1 MIKAKK
7 HFGQNFLYDKS
18 VVDKI
23 IQAIPK
29 DTKNI
34 VEIGPGL
41 GDLTQELLKIPQAHI
56 RAYEIDKDLIP
67 ILNKKFQNEIEG
79 GNFEL
84 IHQNASDAFD
94 QRSLSDKEY
103 FLVANLP
110 YYIATN
116 LILKALEDQNCLGLI
131 VMVQKEVAQK
141 FCANEK
147 ESNFSALGV
156 LCALICQRQMLF
168 DIQPQSFNPPPK
180 VTSAVMKLIKT
191 THYQQKCENIEAFKE
206 FLRACF
212 QNPRKQLLS
221 NFKNKKEKIL
231 KAFEALNISSTSRA
245 HEISVDSYLKIYD
258 YLKDDYERRK
268 QNSRTK

>member
-7 HFGQNFLYDKS
+7 YFGQNFLCDKN
-18 VVDKI
+18 VVLKI
-23 IQAIPK
+23 TQAIPK

-41 GDLTQELLKIPQAHI
+41 GDLTQELLSIPQVKVK
-56 RAYEIDKDLIP
+56 AYEIDKELIP

-84 IHQNASDAFD
+84 IHQDASIAFNNG
-94 QRSLSDKEY
+94 SLSEKEY

-116 LILKALEDQNCLGLI
+116 LILKALEDDKCLGLI

-141 FCANEK
+141 FCATFK
-147 ESNFSALGV
+147 ESNFSALSI
-156 LCALICQRQMLF
+156 LCELICKKALLF
-168 DIQPQSFNPPPK
+168 EIKPESFNPPPK
-180 VTSAVMKLIKT
+180 VTSAVMKLEKVT
-191 THYQQKCENIEAFKE
+191 NYKQKIQDLESFKI
-206 FLRACF
+206 FLKDCF
-212 QNPRKQLLS
+212 QNPRKQLVS
-221 NFKNKKEKIL
+221 NFKDKKDKIL
-231 KAFEALNISSTSRA
+231 EIFRELNISPSSRA
-245 HEISVDSYLKIYD
+245 HEISVELYLKIFG
-258 YLKDDYERRK
+258 YLKDTYERRK

>member
-7 HFGQNFLYDKS
+7 HFGQNFLEDKS
-18 VVDKI
+18 VVAKI

-41 GDLTQELLKIPQAHI
+41 GDLTQELLKVSEVK
-56 RAYEIDKDLIP
+56 AYEIDKDLIP

-84 IHQNASDAFD
+84 IHQNASDAFEKG
-94 QRSLSDKEY
+94 SLSEKEY

-116 LILKALEDQNCLGLI
+116 LILQALEDENCLGLI

-141 FCANEK
+141 FCASEK

-168 DIQPQSFNPPPK
+168 DIKPQSFNPPPK
-180 VTSAVMKLIKT
+180 VTSAVMKLIKFS
-191 THYQQKCENIEAFKE
+191 HYQQKCDNTKAFKD
-206 FLRACF
+206 FLRVCF
-212 QNPRKQLLS
+212 QNPRKQLIS
-221 NFKNKKEKIL
+221 NFKDKKEKIL
-231 KAFEALNISSTSRA
+231 KAFNALNISPTSRA
-245 HEISVDSYLKIYD
+245 HEISVDLYLKIYD